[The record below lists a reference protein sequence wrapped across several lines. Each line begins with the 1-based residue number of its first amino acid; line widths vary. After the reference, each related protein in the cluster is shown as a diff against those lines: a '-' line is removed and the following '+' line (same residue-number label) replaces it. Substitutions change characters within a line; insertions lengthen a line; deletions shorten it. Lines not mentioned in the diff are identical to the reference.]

1 MNDGDSMWNGW
12 HKLVF
17 FFFLNGYKNMVVYN
31 NIKKELENCAEL
43 QRKSLQYFQNT
54 NWSKVLNES

>member
-1 MNDGDSMWNGW
+1 
-12 HKLVF
+12 
-17 FFFLNGYKNMVVYN
+17 MVVYN